1 MTLDL
6 IMTPFDFINAITY
19 NKEDLF
25 EDPLA
30 NKDYDAYIVNRGL
43 SYFPDTVVQ
52 ANTMNQYP
60 TIPKNWQFH
69 FLLNSIA
76 KKKRFSKWAKKD
88 KATESLT
95 LVQEYF
101 GYSSDKAKEA
111 LRILSD
117 EQLNVIKQ
125 KLNKGGK

>member
-1 MTLDL
+1 
-6 IMTPFDFINAITY
+6 MTPFDFINAINQT
-19 NKEDLF
+19 KVDLF
-25 EDPLA
+25 KEPLA

-43 SYFPDTVVQ
+43 SYFHDTVVQ
-52 ANTMNQYP
+52 ANTMNQYSSLP
-60 TIPKNWQFH
+60 NEWQFR
-69 FLLNSIA
+69 FLLNSVT

-88 KATESLT
+88 KATESLK

-101 GYSSDKAKEA
+101 GYSSEKAKEA

-117 EQLNVIKQ
+117 EQLSEIKL

>member
-1 MTLDL
+1 
-6 IMTPFDFINAITY
+6 MTPFDFINAINQT
-19 NKEDLF
+19 KVDLF
-25 EDPLA
+25 KEPLA

-43 SYFPDTVVQ
+43 SFFHDTVVQ
-52 ANTMNQYP
+52 ANTMNQYSSLP
-60 TIPKNWQFH
+60 NEWQFR
-69 FLLNSIA
+69 FLLNSVT

-88 KATESLT
+88 KATESLK

-101 GYSSDKAKEA
+101 GYSSEKAKEA

-117 EQLNVIKQ
+117 EQLSIIKL

>member
-1 MTLDL
+1 MS
-6 IMTPFDFINAITY
+6 PFDFINAINST
-19 NKEDLF
+19 KEDLF
-25 EDPLA
+25 TDPVA

-43 SYFPDTVVQ
+43 SYFHDTVVQ
-52 ANTMNQYP
+52 ANTMNQYSS
-60 TIPKNWQFH
+60 IPNEWQFR

-88 KATESLT
+88 KATESLK

-101 GYSSDKAKEA
+101 GYSSEKAKEA
-111 LRILSD
+111 LSVLTD
-117 EQLNVIKQ
+117 EQLNEIKQ